1 MYIVSLVYICTV
13 NLKETYTEKA
23 GKILLRL
30 GIRSVTVD
38 DIARELGVS
47 KKTIYV
53 YFKNKKDLVL
63 SILKQKLKKDREKLK
78 QSVEESENA
87 IDELLIMSKYIE
99 EEFYSINPSILH
111 DIKKYHAEAWDILEK
126 HKWTFV
132 LNGIEK
138 NIYRGIKEDIY
149 HNECNPS
156 IIAKLYVGKCDLIM
170 NGEIF
175 EYPEHKLDLVFRD
188 AIFFH
193 IRGLVNSK
201 GLNYLQKRL
210 KNT

>member
-1 MYIVSLVYICTV
+1 M
-13 NLKETYTEKA
+13 NLKQTYIEKA

-63 SILKQKLKKDREKLK
+63 TILNHKLEKDKEKLR
-78 QSVEESENA
+78 QSVEEAENA

-111 DIKKYHAEAWDILEK
+111 DIQKYHSEAWAALEK

-132 LNGIEK
+132 LNGIQN
-138 NIYRGIKEDIY
+138 NILRGIEEGIY
-149 HNECNPS
+149 HDQIDS
-156 IIAKLYVGKCDLIM
+156 LIISRLYVGKCDLIM
-170 NGEIF
+170 GGKIF
-175 EYPEHKLDLVFRD
+175 QYPEYKLDRVFKE

-193 IRGLVNSK
+193 IRGMVNTK
-201 GLNYLQKRL
+201 GLAYLQKRL
-210 KNT
+210 KTN

>member
-1 MYIVSLVYICTV
+1 MYICGVDLKLKYI
-13 NLKETYTEKA
+13 EKA
-23 GKILLRL
+23 SKILLRL

-63 SILKQKLKKDREKLK
+63 NILKFKLEKDRKKLK
-78 QSVEESENA
+78 QSVEEAENA

-111 DIKKYHAEAWDILEK
+111 DIQKYHSESWALLEK

-132 LNGIEK
+132 LNGITE
-138 NIYRGIKEDIY
+138 NIHRGIKEGLY
-149 HNECNPS
+149 HNELDPL
-156 IIAKLYVGKCDLIM
+156 IISRLYVGKCDLIM
-170 NGEIF
+170 NGKIF
-175 EYPEHKLDLVFRD
+175 NYPEYKLDTVFKE
-188 AIFFH
+188 AIYFH
-193 IRGLVNSK
+193 IRGMVNKS
-201 GLNYLQKRL
+201 GLDYFTERL
-210 KNT
+210 KKH

>member
-1 MYIVSLVYICTV
+1 M
-13 NLKETYTEKA
+13 NLKESYIEKA

-38 DIARELGVS
+38 DIARELGIS

-63 SILKQKLKKDREKLK
+63 NILKHKLDKDREKLR
-78 QSVEESENA
+78 QGVVESENA
-87 IDELLIMSKYIE
+87 IDELLIMSKYVE
-99 EEFYSINPSILH
+99 EEFYSIDPSILH
-111 DIKKYHAEAWDILEK
+111 DIQKYHPEAWNMLEK

-132 LNGIEK
+132 LDGIK
-138 NIYRGIKEDIY
+138 NNILRGINEGIY
-149 HNECNPS
+149 HDELDPLIVS
-156 IIAKLYVGKCDLIM
+156 RLYVGKCDLIM
-170 NGEIF
+170 GGKIF
-175 EYPEHKLDLVFRD
+175 QYPEYKLDRVFKE

-193 IRGLVNSK
+193 IRGMVNSK

-210 KNT
+210 KNN